1 MLKLQP
7 KEIFSEYEKGV
18 QHKASMG
25 KHGLYEQNKINERF
39 FIGDQWHG
47 AKCGNDRPLVRYN
60 IIKRIGDYK
69 MSQILSSPIAVNFS
83 AEGIP
88 KNENVDLIAYG
99 NSQKGM
105 LQNDEVNYLAAAF
118 SKYFSSTKER
128 LHFEDVE
135 EKLLRNAFI
144 SGTGVLY
151 TYWDQTSKTGLF
163 ADEKKT
169 SEIKGDIACE
179 VLDIDDL
186 YFGDN
191 YIEDIQSQPFI
202 IIASTLPLNTVLKEA
217 RINGAD
223 SGQLREIEGSSDE
236 GKILVLTKLFKE
248 YKTDKS
254 YTIKCIKVC
263 ENAVIKREFDT
274 GLRLYPLS
282 VFKWERKNNSPFGE
296 SEITYLIPNQ
306 IAINRMITANVW
318 AAMTTGMPIMLV
330 NGDTVT
336 QKISNEPGQIIKV
349 FGSNEDV
356 TGAVQYVAPP
366 VFNQEYDASI
376 KALIEN
382 TLTQSGANEVAL
394 GDHRA
399 DNYSA
404 LRTMREASL
413 MPLKLTK
420 NRFYAFIE
428 DTARIW
434 ADFWVAKYGKR
445 SLKIYDGFN
454 SSYIPFDLSR
464 YKDLIF
470 STRVDVYDGVL
481 YSDAE
486 RLETLITLFEK
497 GAIDRKQLISR
508 LPDGVIIDKKNLL
521 NEISIKGDNNESI

>member
-1 MLKLQP
+1 MKLQP

-18 QHKASMG
+18 QQKASMG
-25 KHGLYEQNKINERF
+25 RHGLYEQNKINERF

-88 KNENVDLIAYG
+88 KDENAKSLSSGDFKKGLTL
-99 NSQKGM
+99 NS
-105 LQNDEVNYLAAAF
+105 EVNYLATAF
-118 SKYFSSTKER
+118 SKYFEATRER
-128 LHFEDVE
+128 LHFEETE

-151 TYWDQTSKTGLF
+151 TYWDQAAKTGLF
-163 ADEKKT
+163 ADDKRT
-169 SEIKGDIACE
+169 SEIIGDIACE
-179 VLDIDDL
+179 VLSIDDL
-186 YFGDN
+186 YFGDE
-191 YIEDIQSQPFI
+191 YIEDIQSQPFV
-202 IIASTLPLNTVLKEA
+202 IIASTLPLNAVLKEA
-217 RINGAD
+217 RISGAD
-223 SGQLREIEGSSDE
+223 IAKLREIESSADS
-236 GKILVLTKLFKE
+236 GNILVLTKLFKE
-248 YKTDKS
+248 YKADKS
-254 YTIKCIKVC
+254 YTIKCVKVC
-263 ENAVIKREFDT
+263 ENAVIKPEFDT

-282 VFKWERKNNSPFGE
+282 IFKWERRNNSPFGE

-318 AAMTTGMPIMLV
+318 SAMTTGMPIMLV
-330 NGDTVT
+330 NGDTIT
-336 QKISNEPGQIIKV
+336 QKITNEPGQIIKV
-349 FGSNEDV
+349 YGSNEDV
-356 TGAVQYVAPP
+356 TGAVKYVAPP

-394 GDHRA
+394 GDQRA

-413 MPLKLTK
+413 MPLKLIK
-420 NRFYAFIE
+420 NRFYAFVE

-445 SLKIYDGFN
+445 RLKIYDGLN
-454 SSYIPFDLSR
+454 YSYLPFDLSR

-470 STRVDVYDGVL
+470 CTRVDVCDGVL

-486 RLETLITLFEK
+486 RFEALILLFEK
-497 GAIDRKQLISR
+497 GVIDRKQLISR
-508 LPDGVIIDKKNLL
+508 LPEGVISDKRNLI
-521 NEISIKGDNNESI
+521 NETSELGDNNESE